1 MGKLLAFAL
10 SACLIGCS
18 SSDHKTIFISPTGK
32 TQSVPGET
40 DDCAIWIHPTDRS
53 LSLIIGNDQK
63 GMGGLYAWD
72 LKGHLVFS
80 YGPLLKPTNVDVRY
94 GFKFGGE
101 AIDVLVVGTHDN
113 NTLHVFKIDPIL
125 RNLVLISDPAGILT
139 NIDYQLYG
147 LALYQHPDLGDLS
160 VFISQGKS
168 HAPIMQ
174 MALKEGPQGTV
185 IGEVLRQFGQEEVQ
199 SLVKGMYVDDD
210 LGYLYC
216 CDKTTGVLKFHAD
229 PALGNALIQRF
240 AVGDGIEGDRE
251 AIGLYQCADQ
261 KGYLLLSCLGKHE
274 IKVYDRTGDNP
285 LLLTVKKRGVTHTDG
300 MEVSSCAV
308 MAYKHGFV
316 VCHDN
321 ATADFVI
328 YNWDDIAQDQ
338 LEKCACKTGY

>member
-1 MGKLLAFAL
+1 MNKWIAFGI

-18 SSDHKTIFISPTGK
+18 ASDHKTIFISPTGK
-32 TQSVPGET
+32 TQPVPGET
-40 DDCAIWIHPTDRS
+40 SDCAIWIHPTDRS

-63 GMGGLYAWD
+63 GVGGLYAWD
-72 LKGHLVFS
+72 LKGHLVFY
-80 YGPLLKPTNVDVRY
+80 YGPLLKPSNIDVRY

-101 AIDVLVVGTHDN
+101 LIDVLVVGTHHN
-113 NTLHVFKIDPIL
+113 NTLHVLKIDPIL
-125 RNLVLISDPAGILT
+125 RNLVPISDPVGIST

-147 LALYQHPDLGDLS
+147 LALYQHPGQGDLS

-168 HAPIMQ
+168 RSSIMQ

-199 SLVKGMYVDDD
+199 SIVQGMYVDDE

-216 CDKTTGVLKFHAD
+216 CDKTSGVLKFHAD
-229 PALGNALIQRF
+229 PTLGNALIQRF
-240 AVGDGIEGDRE
+240 AVADGIEGDRE

-274 IKVYDRTGDNP
+274 IKIYDRAGNNP

-308 MAYKHGFV
+308 GAYKHGFM

-321 ATADFVI
+321 ETADFVI
-328 YNWDDIAQDQ
+328 YNWDDIAQNQ